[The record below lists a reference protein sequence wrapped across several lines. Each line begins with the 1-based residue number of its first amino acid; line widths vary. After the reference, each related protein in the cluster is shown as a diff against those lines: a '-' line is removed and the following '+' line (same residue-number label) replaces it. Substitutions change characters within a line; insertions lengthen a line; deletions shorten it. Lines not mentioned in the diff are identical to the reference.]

1 MCLGVPG
8 KVIEVKPN
16 GLAIVD
22 FGGGF
27 RYEVDAT
34 TSPEQVK
41 PGDYVIVHAGMIIAK
56 LDPETG
62 EEVFKRYM
70 EIVKQ
75 LEDATGDSL
84 EQVSL

>member
-1 MCLGVPG
+1 MCLGIPG
-8 KVIEVKPN
+8 KVVEVKPN

-56 LDPETG
+56 LDPKIG

-75 LEDATGDSL
+75 LEDTMGDSF

>member
-1 MCLGVPG
+1 LDVLGVPG
-8 KVIEVKPN
+8 RVVEVKPD

-34 TSPEQVK
+34 TSPEQVE

-75 LEDATGDSL
+75 LEDAMGDSF
-84 EQVSL
+84 